1 LAALVR
7 EPGRQITLGARLT
20 RSLRGRAALV
30 GVGETPV
37 GKVPGRSG
45 ISFHIDAAANAIEDS
60 GLPKSA
66 IDGVIS
72 AFSYVDAFQRE
83 SLAVAEYLGI
93 RPRFSPTWQTSGST
107 GASMIAGAAA
117 AVTAGLADTVLV
129 TAGDNRLSGMSRDG
143 AVKVL
148 AEHTNA
154 EYERP
159 YGLTAPALQ
168 ALYARRHMHEFGTT
182 PEQLAAVAVTLRQH
196 AILTGRAHMREPLTV
211 ADVLGSK
218 LVASPYHVLDC
229 ALISDG
235 GAAAI
240 VTASE
245 LAADLRHLPVYV
257 LGAGEASDHEH
268 TAAAPSLTTSA
279 ARVSGQQAYA
289 MAGLGPRDVD
299 VAEIYDCFT
308 GTFLIHL
315 EDLGFCAKGEG
326 GPFVESGEIGLQG
339 SIPCSTHGGLL
350 SYCHSGMAGGLFHV
364 VEAVRQL
371 RGACGARQ
379 VRDAEVALVHGM
391 GGMLSCH
398 TTLILGTRI

>member
-1 LAALVR
+1 M
-7 EPGRQITLGARLT
+7 
-20 RSLRGRAALV
+20 RSLRGRVALV

-45 ISFHIDAAANAIEDS
+45 ISFHTEAAARALTDA
-60 GLPKSA
+60 GLA
-66 IDGVIS
+66 TAAVDGLVS
-72 AFSYVDAFQRE
+72 AFSYVDAFQRQ
-83 SLAVAEYLGI
+83 SLAVAEQLGI

-117 AVTAGLADTVLV
+117 AIAAGLAETVLV

-143 AVKVL
+143 AVKLL
-148 AEHTNA
+148 ADHMNP

-159 YGLTAPALQ
+159 YGVTVPALQ
-168 ALYARRHMHEFGTT
+168 ALCAQRHMSEYGTT
-182 PEQLAAVAVTLRQH
+182 PEQLALVAVTLREH
-196 AILTGRAHMREPLTV
+196 ARLTGRAHMQHPITV

-218 LVASPYHVLDC
+218 LVSTPYHLLDC

-235 GAAAI
+235 GAAVVLTTPERAR
-240 VTASE
+240 
-245 LAADLRHLPVYV
+245 DLGQPPVYL

-268 TAAAPSLTTSA
+268 IALAPSLTSSA

-289 MAGLGPRDVD
+289 MAGVRPSDID
-299 VAEIYDCFT
+299 VAEIYDAFT
-308 GTFLIHL
+308 GSFIIHL

-326 GPFVESGEIGLQG
+326 GPFVEAGHIGLGG
-339 SIPCSTHGGLL
+339 SLPCTTHGGLL

-371 RGACGARQ
+371 RGECGERQ
-379 VRDAEVALVHGM
+379 VRDAGLALVHGM

-398 TTLILGTRI
+398 TTLVLGTET